1 MFLMN
6 FFKSSKE
13 TKKTLL
19 IKNISNL
26 ITCNDEDSEYKDAF
40 IYSENGI
47 IKDLGPMSYMKDE
60 YNKSSTIIDATNK
73 VVYPGLINCHH
84 HLYQT
89 LSRNLPET
97 QNMELFEWLDYL
109 FKIWEKI
116 DDDVVY
122 YSAMIGMAE
131 LLKTGCTTTVDHMD
145 SMPKGRSKNVMKIE
159 FEVAEKLGIRL
170 CCVRGSI
177 DLTKEQGGD
186 VPEGLVQ
193 DIDEII
199 SESEEAINNYHD
211 NKINSMRNVILGP
224 CSPFCCSKELMK
236 KTVELARKKGVR
248 MHTHLC
254 ETKDEENWTKEKYNK
269 RPLELMKEVGLIGD
283 DVFYAHG
290 IHFTD
295 EEIKI
300 LAETKTGVSHC
311 PISNMKLSSGIMN
324 IKQMRKM
331 GVNIGLG
338 VDGSASNDGSS
349 LLEEMRVCF
358 LLHRLNESHDAPSGY
373 DILKIATRGGAKI
386 IGRSELGELNRDKA
400 CDLFMI
406 DKNKIEMVGCDYD
419 FKSYLCTV
427 GYKGHVDMT
436 IVKGE
441 IVFKDGKLVNIEE
454 DQIIPKAKEVEEK
467 YLHGSK

>member
-1 MFLMN
+1 MKKDN
-6 FFKSSKE
+6 
-13 TKKTLL
+13 KKTLL

-26 ITCNDEDSEYKDAF
+26 ITCNDQDKEYKDAF
-40 IYSENGI
+40 IYSENGL
-47 IKDLGPMSYMKDE
+47 IKDLGQMSFLKEE
-60 YNKSSTIIDATNK
+60 YNSATNIIDAKNK

-122 YSAMIGMAE
+122 YSAMVGLAE

-145 SMPKGRSKNVMKIE
+145 SMPKGRSQNVMKVE
-159 FEVAEKLGIRL
+159 FGAAEKLGIRL
-170 CCVRGSI
+170 CMTRGSI
-177 DLTKEQGGD
+177 DLTKEDGENIPD
-186 VPEGLVQ
+186 GLVQ
-193 DIDEII
+193 NIEEILT
-199 SESEEAINNYHD
+199 ESEDAINNFHD
-211 NKINSMRNVILGP
+211 GKINSMRNVILAP
-224 CSPFCCSKELMK
+224 CSPFCCTKELMK

-254 ETKDEENWTKEKYNK
+254 ETKDEENWTLEKYKK
-269 RPLELMKEVGLIGD
+269 RPLELMKEVGLIGE

-311 PISNMKLSSGIMN
+311 PISNMKLSSGIMK
-324 IKQMRKM
+324 IKEMRKM

-338 VDGSASNDGSS
+338 VDGSASNDGSNM
-349 LLEEMRVCF
+349 LEEMRVCF
-358 LLHRLNESHDAPSGY
+358 LLHRLNESHDAPTGY
-373 DILKIATRGGAKI
+373 DILKIATRGGAKL
-386 IGRSELGELNRDKA
+386 IGRGELGELGRDKA

-406 DKNKIEMVGCDYD
+406 DKNRIEMVGCDYD

-427 GYKGHVDMT
+427 GYKGYVDMT
-436 IVKGE
+436 IVNGE
-441 IVFKDGKLVNIEE
+441 IVFKQGKLVNIDEE
-454 DQIIPKAKEVEEK
+454 EIIKKAKEVEEK
-467 YLHGSK
+467 YLYGNK

>member
-1 MFLMN
+1 M
-6 FFKSSKE
+6 SKE
-13 TKKTLL
+13 IKRTLL

-26 ITCNDEDSEYKDAF
+26 ITCNDDDKEYKDAF

-47 IKDLGPMSYMKDE
+47 IKDLGVMKDLKDE
-60 YNKSSTIIDATNK
+60 YNSSSIIIDATNK

-109 FKIWEKI
+109 FKIWERI

-122 YSAMIGMAE
+122 YSAMVGLAE

-159 FEVAEKLGIRL
+159 FGVAEELGIRL
-170 CCVRGSI
+170 CCIRGSI
-177 DLTKEQGGD
+177 DLTKEDGGNI
-186 VPEGLVQ
+186 PEGLVQ
-193 DIDEII
+193 TIDEII
-199 SESEEAINNYHD
+199 SESEEAIINFHD
-211 NKINSMRNVILGP
+211 KKINAMRNVILGP
-224 CSPFCCSKELMK
+224 CSPFCCTKELMK
-236 KTVELARKKGVR
+236 KTVELARKNNVR
-248 MHTHLC
+248 MHIHLC

-269 RPLELMKEVGLIGD
+269 RPLELMKEVGLIGE

-311 PISNMKLSSGIMN
+311 PISNMKLSSGIMK
-324 IKQMRKM
+324 IKEMRKY

-338 VDGSASNDGSS
+338 VDGSASNDGSNM
-349 LLEEMRVCF
+349 LEEMRVCF
-358 LLHRLNESHDAPSGY
+358 LLHRLNESHESPSGY
-373 DILKIATRGGAKI
+373 DILKIATRGGAKL
-386 IGRSELGELNRDKA
+386 IGRKELGELSIDKA

-427 GYKGHVDMT
+427 GYKGYVDMT
-436 IVKGE
+436 IVNG
-441 IVFKDGKLVNIEE
+441 IVVFKDGKLVNIDEE
-454 DQIIPKAKEVEEK
+454 KIIPKAKEVEEK
-467 YLHGSK
+467 YLHGNQK